1 LRTVP
6 TEHAAAT
13 SSIDAFRARVDG
25 VLMSFLAER
34 RHEIQSL
41 DPDAVVL
48 IDEISRLT
56 FAGGKRLRPAFCY
69 WGYRVV
75 GAPDDD
81 RIVRAA
87 AAMELLHTMALI
99 HDDLVDGAEER
110 RGVPSSRRF
119 LTDRMR
125 ALGPGVDD
133 PDHGG
138 SSLALLAGDLAAV
151 LADRLFLAS
160 GFPPDRLMGA
170 LDRYGAMRTEMAAG
184 QALDL
189 MAVSRDDPE
198 RAARVATLRGGR
210 YTVDG
215 PLAVGAI
222 LAGASRPVLDALA
235 AFAGPLGAAFQLADD
250 LRDGEDRS
258 GRSHRDVAQL
268 RTRAVAALDGAS
280 LDADAAAALRDLAD
294 MVAPS

>member
-1 LRTVP
+1 V
-6 TEHAAAT
+6 A
-13 SSIDAFRARVDG
+13 SSDPPVVRELESLKDRVDDA
-25 VLMSFLAER
+25 LTTFLTAR
-34 RHEIQSL
+34 RQELEWIDHRATT
-41 DPDAVVL
+41 P
-48 IDEISRLT
+48 IDEVIRL
-56 FAGGKRLRPAFCY
+56 FRAGGKRLRPAFCY
-69 WGYRVV
+69 WGYRAV
-75 GAPDDD
+75 GAPEDE
-81 RIVRAA
+81 RILRAA

-110 RGVPSSRRF
+110 RGAPSSRRF

-125 ALGPGVDD
+125 ALGLGADD
-133 PDHGG
+133 PDQGG

-151 LADRLFLAS
+151 LADRLFLTS
-160 GFPPDRLMGA
+160 GCPPDRLTSA
-170 LDRYGAMRTEMAAG
+170 LERYGAMRTEMAAG

-215 PLAVGAI
+215 PLSVGAV

-235 AFAGPLGAAFQLADD
+235 AFAEPLGAAFQLADD

-258 GRSHRDVAQL
+258 GRSRRDVAEL
-268 RTRAVAALDGAS
+268 RTLAMAALDGAP
-280 LDADAAAALRDLAD
+280 LDAEAAAALRDLAD
-294 MVAPS
+294 MVASS